1 MPVYEVDVPGKGT
14 FTVNSR
20 RPLSDEQAYAAVLEQ
35 LNAPPPAAP
44 AGPAPEAGLPAALKK
59 GFESYASSSQTGITA
74 PFGAEEA
81 AAAGLARQEALG
93 GKYAQQTGFDRVK
106 QAYQERGLFPAAGEV
121 AKQIPYYLAE
131 NLPVIGTSLAGA
143 RIGATAGAPLGP
155 VGAIVGGIGGAAL
168 ANLPLFAGSNVERQY
183 ETQKATGE
191 TPDISLARAYG
202 TAAAQSALE
211 AGGTAFALGKTVIGK
226 VLGTSVDDLVARGG
240 AESVRVAERGLLN
253 TVTRGAA
260 RGAAAEIPVEVS
272 QQILERAQAG
282 LPLLDEEAI
291 SEYGEAAYGATLL
304 GGSLGPA
311 GSLVSRSA
319 ARKKVAGEKA
329 EQARLQE
336 EINQA
341 ERKQVTEAEE
351 ARKQTPEYRQEL
363 NGKIIELQDELREV
377 EPVAKDK
384 TIDKDVR
391 TEAITR
397 AKEIKEQLKELQA
410 EMKASTK
417 QAGAAPTLAAELAKR
432 KEGPRETP
440 VVDEFGNIVKPKKA
454 AMTEEEY
461 AAGYDKEAA
470 RMQER
475 NELLRK
481 LREKEEAE
489 AETKRQKTYEETQQG
504 VQNYLA
510 GLEQVEET
518 NTQVLK
524 ERLAAQQQRKEEDV
538 AQEITLDRMNLVLE
552 NFGLRAAGVSPEV
565 RKLVESKIDEGVVD
579 RTVTR
584 ELGIQGLEG
593 RTYRGEQATE
603 VLPNIAAAIDKL
615 ETQRQKALVSKQ
627 ELMDNKGQL
636 TPAGYK
642 LVGNEAKLRELKR
655 LQAVIEGRVAP
666 ETAGEAAVAGRL
678 EAESRE
684 AAAPLAVD
692 IEPGKPSGV
701 YKKQAEDARKT
712 ADGSFKDIVALMD
725 DYRVGRFFGEEAS
738 PAQRALASSKR
749 EDLISQSDT
758 LRKDV
763 VDGLI
768 KEIAYERQLRG
779 LRSFT
784 RDEAI
789 GAGIRIDEAL
799 QELITRSTAL
809 PRGAAVKDVV
819 IEPAQMRGTEIVKAA
834 RTARIDPRPL
844 SERQFGNPRRAVEVL
859 SEYIKQ
865 VKDEAVDAGKRPVR
879 AGEKPLLKKQYAAA
893 PTDLIKD
900 LDRVLR
906 MENLQPD
913 VANTLEQARRRLE
926 EGGASVGLE
935 ELVEEQVGRILRGT
949 DRPFTLER
957 DVTQPGGR
965 RAMAAAGTAELVD
978 EINTQLRFDAE
989 QAQFTGEQMTTVPK
1003 GREFREERVQPD
1015 LFSETIATE
1024 RATPGMFQ
1032 RLQKSGAVRKEKAR
1046 IEASKQAARE
1056 VKAELRGIAQEYNPE
1071 NISRKERDL
1080 MGRIE
1085 TLAEQIKQ
1093 QEGYDEVV
1101 VKGFKYKWVNSK
1113 DPKDVEAYKKE
1124 KAAWDKATAE
1134 QRKKMQVPVHKGSW
1148 EVAGKTTSK
1157 VRNATMSDRV
1167 ATQWATLDADIKKEV
1182 AALRELEKEASRF
1195 AKTKEKSAAQQR
1207 AVKVAAQQKT
1217 LIGKLEAARKKLTQ
1231 EEQKAQAQIQQT
1243 LLRAQ
1248 SGLGLPG
1255 TRAESIVETTTRK
1268 KTKEE
1273 YEAEMRKYKML
1284 PAKKQAVTSK
1294 PTKYEIGTAR
1304 RVKIVP
1310 IKSKEEIDAEVA
1322 ERQRNAV
1329 SDLRRKAKVSSPEA
1343 MFNKLKEEEKAAVEL
1358 AKIKTFQLNEYVKEV
1373 NAGKAAKNFPKFKKM
1388 SAEVDMAK
1396 ANVQSIRENLR
1407 LLKETQYE
1415 PEKVKRQAAR
1425 GPVGGEV
1432 PFYDKKFTPDQ
1443 LRKMSGM
1450 GLNAFEGGKSYSVD
1464 DVVDFRIG
1472 DTAGGGID
1480 LEEANKRMD
1489 AVEKKLPK
1497 DIKFKYF
1504 PTMKNVTVDILK
1516 SMERQGVDIYET
1528 RIRGGVKPDGT
1539 VFIIGEN
1546 HSDMADLEKTIA
1558 HEFVGHYTF
1567 EGMLGEDGMLKF
1579 MLKIDKDFATK
1590 DNESG
1595 LEVLAKQLG
1604 VLDDYAEAVASANKF
1619 YSSALIDGKISEKE
1633 VRRAAKTK
1641 GLREIIAYTMEKRVD
1656 QDFLAKAKRWIQ
1668 ELVGAMRK
1676 FFKDIGLETL
1686 ANPVLR
1692 KVGLKDLSGISTSDL
1707 FYMMKQANKSFEEGK
1722 PIAYKKANGDIDFAL
1737 SKSKYNAGLEDLGQ
1751 IASKVVG
1758 GQKGT
1763 LDKIKSNLSGLNRRV
1778 QFVDRFAALEEV
1790 MKRGLSSGIIDSLK
1804 AADVMYFSRMADQR
1818 HSFTAEIANNGTLK
1832 IKEVKRP
1839 DGKVE
1844 QVIESERGANL
1855 KDISQALMGANV
1867 GNAKAT
1873 GDLFTLYLAAE
1884 RAERVGLKKLNF
1896 EGTISEAD
1904 LKKTLEF
1911 GRNNAAFQK
1920 ARDLYNEYNRGLI
1933 DFAVQTGA
1941 ISKTEGARLSKTN
1954 DYIPFYRVKNGVAE
1968 LIIGS
1973 ENPIRIGDLKN
1984 QPYLQELIGGKEAIM
1999 DFFTS
2004 SLQNTTL
2011 LTDMALRNMAT
2022 YKTANALQDLGILK
2036 ANKEK
2041 KGIRKGTGPASVDT
2055 IRFKYNGEDY
2065 HAVVDTE
2072 AKKDMFGDIP
2082 SELIVTGMEGI
2093 KVLVPGVV
2101 RGLSLPANILRKFI
2115 TRDPRYALR
2124 QIFRDSL
2131 AAALTT
2137 GANIKPVVDTM
2148 GEIKNMFSGESEA
2161 FRKLQA
2167 RGVLG
2172 GQVITGAPE
2181 DMQKI
2186 MLQLASGKTG
2196 WELAMAKLDEL
2207 AMLGDAGTRMA
2218 MYNSFLKQGLSEREA
2233 TLAALESMNFGRR
2246 GVSPSMYYLNAM
2258 VPFFN
2263 AGVQGIDVLQRA
2275 IRGKMPY
2282 EEQLRVKQKLF
2293 VRGALM
2299 AVFTM
2304 AYAAFMQDDEA
2315 YKNATPEQR
2324 YSNWFVRIPGIAE
2337 PFKIPIPFE
2346 AGLILKSLPEGI
2358 YNAAFTD
2365 EKGSKIAKD
2374 LVKQLIRSLPGNPAE
2389 AGLPVP
2395 SGLKPFIETAL
2406 NTSFFTG
2413 RDIVDARLEGVE
2425 KKFQYT
2431 DRTPE
2436 ILKIIA
2442 PVTSLV
2448 GLSPVQ
2454 MENLIRGFTGSM
2466 GMGILSTADFALKPV
2481 GEAGPVT
2488 GRVSQLPLVGG
2499 LFQPNDAGRIITEA
2513 YDAMGEVQKRHGSYK
2528 KLIEEGRREEAAD
2541 YLKENMAEIGLSSAA
2556 GQFRQRMGEMTKY
2569 ERYIKGVPEKQM
2581 SPDKKREELDK
2592 IRKMKIDYAAQFK
2605 KIREQTERRTSP

>member
-44 AGPAPEAGLPAALKK
+44 AGPEPEAGLPAALKK
-59 GFESYASSSQTGITA
+59 GLEGFASSYQTGLTA

-121 AKQIPYYLAE
+121 ARQVPYYLAE

-240 AESVRVAERGLLN
+240 AESVRAAERGLLN
-253 TVTRGAA
+253 TVTRGAV

-341 ERKQVTEAEE
+341 ERKQVTEAEA

-384 TIDKDVR
+384 TIDEDVR

-461 AAGYDKEAA
+461 AEGYDREAA

-489 AETKRQKTYEETQQG
+489 ATAKREKTYEETQRG

-510 GLEQVEET
+510 GLEEVEET

-524 ERLAAQQQRKEEDV
+524 TRLAEQQQRREEDV
-538 AQEITLDRMNLVLE
+538 AQDITFDRINLVLD
-552 NFGLRAAGVSPEV
+552 NFGLRAAGVEPEV

-579 RTVTR
+579 RTVTK

-593 RTYRGEQATE
+593 RTYRGEQAVE
-603 VLPNIAAAIDKL
+603 VLPNIKAAIDTL
-615 ETQRQKALVSKQ
+615 EDQRQKALVGKK
-627 ELMDNKGQL
+627 ELMDDKGQL

-642 LVGNEAKLRELKR
+642 LVGSEAKLRELKR
-655 LQAVIEGRVAP
+655 LQGVIEGRGTP
-666 ETAGEAAVAGRL
+666 ETGAEAAVAGRL

-701 YKKQAEDARKT
+701 YKKQAEEANKEAGGRFTDLT
-712 ADGSFKDIVALMD
+712 ALMD
-725 DYRVGRFFGEEAS
+725 DYRKGRFFGEKGAKRDVE
-738 PAQRALASSKR
+738 LASSMR
-749 EDLISQSDT
+749 AGLLRDT
-758 LRKDV
+758 EKARSEITDS
-763 VDGLI
+763 LI
-768 KEIAYERQLRG
+768 KEIAYRRVEQGMRPFTKQEAQEFG
-779 LRSFT
+779 LNVDNILS
-784 RDEAI
+784 EI
-789 GAGIRIDEAL
+789 IR
-799 QELITRSTAL
+799 RSTAL
-809 PRGAAVKDVV
+809 PSGYSTKTEI
-819 IEPAQMRGTEIVKAA
+819 IEPAQMRGSEIVKSALTVT
-834 RTARIDPRPL
+834 RDTRDL
-844 SERQFGNPRRAVEVL
+844 SNRQFGAPQRAIEVL
-859 SEYIKQ
+859 A
-865 VKDEAVDAGKRPVR
+865 EAIRQAKETAIAEGKRAVR

-913 VANTLEQARRRLE
+913 VANTLEQARSRLE

-965 RAMAAAGTAELVD
+965 RAMAAAGTAELID
-978 EINTQLRFDAE
+978 EIKTQMRFDAE
-989 QAQFTGEQMTTVPK
+989 TAQFAGEQMTTVPK

-1015 LFSETIATE
+1015 LFPETVATE
-1024 RATPGMFQ
+1024 RATPSQFQ

-1046 IEASKQAARE
+1046 IAAKEERLGTIKQAAKKVERE
-1056 VKAELRGIAQEYNPE
+1056 RMLTPEKVALKEKQILDEITKIA
-1071 NISRKERDL
+1071 
-1080 MGRIE
+1080 
-1085 TLAEQIKQ
+1085 
-1093 QEGYDEVV
+1093 
-1101 VKGFKYKWVNSK
+1101 KGFRK
-1113 DPKDVEAYKKE
+1113 DPEDMVS
-1124 KAAWDKATAE
+1124 T
-1134 QRKKMQVPVHKGSW
+1134 
-1148 EVAGKTTSK
+1148 K
-1157 VRNATMSDRV
+1157 VSA
-1167 ATQWATLDADIKKEV
+1167 QWAALDEDIKKQV
-1182 AALRELEKEASRF
+1182 AELKDMK
-1195 AKTKEKSAAQQR
+1195 AKLAKMSEGT
-1207 AVKVAAQQKT
+1207 T
-1217 LIGKLEAARKKLTQ
+1217 
-1231 EEQKAQAQIQQT
+1231 EQKAARQVVARQQK
-1243 LLRAQ
+1243 LIAKVQERYSREDAVRKEMIARAG

-1373 NAGKAAKNFPKFKKM
+1373 NAGKAAKDFSKFKKM

-1415 PEKVKRQAAR
+1415 PEKVKRKPAR
-1425 GPVGGEV
+1425 GVVGGAV

-1472 DTAGGGID
+1472 DTEGGGID
-1480 LEEANKRMD
+1480 LEQANKRMD

-1504 PTMKNVTVDILK
+1504 PTMKSVTLDILN
-1516 SMERQGVDIYET
+1516 SMERQGVDVYET

-1567 EGMLGEDGMLKF
+1567 EGMLGEGGMLKF

-1656 QDFLAKAKRWIQ
+1656 QDFLTKAKRWIQ

-1763 LDKIKSNLSGLNRRV
+1763 LDKIKANLSGLNRRV

-1855 KDISQALMGANV
+1855 KDISQALIGANV

-1954 DYIPFYRVKNGVAE
+1954 DYIPFYRVNNGVAE
-1968 LIIGS
+1968 LMIGS
-1973 ENPIRIGDLKN
+1973 EKPIRIGDLKN

-2041 KGIRKGTGPASVDT
+2041 KGIRKGTGPASADT

-2065 HAVVDTE
+2065 HAVVDTD

-2161 FRKLQA
+2161 FRKLRA

-2293 VRGALM
+2293 ARGALM
-2299 AVFTM
+2299 AAFTM

-2324 YSNWFVRIPGIAE
+2324 YSNWFIRIPGIAE

-2346 AGLILKSLPEGI
+2346 AGLIFKSLPEGI
-2358 YNAAFTD
+2358 YNAAFSD

-2374 LVKQLIRSLPGNPAE
+2374 LAKQLIRSLPGNPAE

-2395 SGLKPFIETAL
+2395 TGLKPFIETAL

-2413 RDIVDARLEGVE
+2413 RDIVDARFERVE

-2431 DRTPE
+2431 DKTPE
-2436 ILKIIA
+2436 ILKILA

-2488 GRVSQLPLVGG
+2488 GRVSQLPIVGG

-2513 YDAMGEVQKRHGSYK
+2513 YDAMSEVQKRHGSYK
-2528 KLIEEGRREEAAD
+2528 KLIEDGRREEAAD
-2541 YLKENMAEIGLSSAA
+2541 YLKENMAEISLSSAA

-2605 KIREQTERRTSP
+2605 KVREQTERRTSP

>member
-44 AGPAPEAGLPAALKK
+44 AGPEPEAGLPAALKK
-59 GFESYASSSQTGITA
+59 GLEGFASSYQTGVTA

-121 AKQIPYYLAE
+121 ARQVPYYLAE

-240 AESVRVAERGLLN
+240 AESVRAAERGLLN
-253 TVTRGAA
+253 TVTRGAV
-260 RGAAAEIPVEVS
+260 RGAAAEMPVEVS

-291 SEYGEAAYGATLL
+291 SEYGEAAYGAILL

-336 EINQA
+336 KINQA
-341 ERKQVTEAEE
+341 EQKQATEAEA

-384 TIDKDVR
+384 TIDEDVR

-397 AKEIKEQLKELQA
+397 AKEIKEQLKELKA

-461 AAGYDKEAA
+461 AEGYDREAA

-489 AETKRQKTYEETQQG
+489 ATAKREKTYEETQRG

-510 GLEQVEET
+510 GLEEVEET

-524 ERLAAQQQRKEEDV
+524 TRLAEQQQRREEDV
-538 AQEITLDRMNLVLE
+538 AQDITLDRINLVLD
-552 NFGLRAAGVSPEV
+552 NFGLRAAGVEPEV

-593 RTYRGEQATE
+593 RTYRGEQAVE
-603 VLPNIAAAIDKL
+603 VLPNIKAAIDTL
-615 ETQRQKALVSKQ
+615 EDQRQKALVGKK
-627 ELMDNKGQL
+627 ELMDDKGQL

-642 LVGNEAKLRELKR
+642 LVGSEAKLRELKR
-655 LQAVIEGRVAP
+655 LQGVIEGRGTP
-666 ETAGEAAVAGRL
+666 ETGAEAAVAGRL

-701 YKKQAEDARKT
+701 YKKQAEEANKEAGGRFTDLT
-712 ADGSFKDIVALMD
+712 ALMD
-725 DYRVGRFFGEEAS
+725 DYRKGRFFGEKGAKRDVE
-738 PAQRALASSKR
+738 LASSMR
-749 EDLISQSDT
+749 AGLLRDT
-758 LRKDV
+758 EEARSEITDS
-763 VDGLI
+763 LI
-768 KEIAYERQLRG
+768 KEIAYRRVEQGMRPFTKQEAQEFG
-779 LRSFT
+779 LNVDNILS
-784 RDEAI
+784 EI
-789 GAGIRIDEAL
+789 IR
-799 QELITRSTAL
+799 RSTAL
-809 PRGAAVKDVV
+809 PSGYSTKTEI
-819 IEPAQMRGTEIVKAA
+819 IEPAQMRGSEIVKSALTVT
-834 RTARIDPRPL
+834 RDTRDL
-844 SERQFGNPRRAVEVL
+844 SNRQFGAPQRAIEVL
-859 SEYIKQ
+859 A
-865 VKDEAVDAGKRPVR
+865 EAIRQAKETAIAEGKRAVR

-913 VANTLEQARRRLE
+913 VANTLEQARSRLE

-935 ELVEEQVGRILRGT
+935 DLVEEQVGRILRGT

-965 RAMAAAGTAELVD
+965 RAMAAAGKAELID
-978 EINTQLRFDAE
+978 EIKTQMRFDAE
-989 QAQFTGEQMTTVPK
+989 TEQFTGEQMTTVPK

-1015 LFSETIATE
+1015 LFPETVATE
-1024 RATPGMFQ
+1024 RATPAQFQ

-1046 IEASKQAARE
+1046 IEAGKQAARE

-1207 AVKVAAQQKT
+1207 AAKAAAQQKT
-1217 LIGKLEAARKKLTQ
+1217 LIGKLEAARKKLNQ

-1255 TRAESIVETTTRK
+1255 TRAKSIVETTTRK

-1284 PAKKQAVTSK
+1284 PAKKQAVTPK

-1396 ANVQSIRENLR
+1396 ANVRSIRENLR

-1415 PEKVKRQAAR
+1415 PEKVKRRAAR
-1425 GPVGGEV
+1425 GVVGGEV

-1480 LEEANKRMD
+1480 LEQANKRMD

-1504 PTMKNVTVDILK
+1504 PTMKSVTLDILN
-1516 SMERQGVDIYET
+1516 SMERQGVDVYET

-1567 EGMLGEDGMLKF
+1567 EGMLGEGGMLKF

-1656 QDFLAKAKRWIQ
+1656 QDFLAKSKRWVQ

-1676 FFKDIGLETL
+1676 FFKDMGM
-1686 ANPVLR
+1686 
-1692 KVGLKDLSGISTSDL
+1692 DMDFSTSDL

-1763 LDKIKSNLSGLNRRV
+1763 LDKIKANLSGLNRRV

-1855 KDISQALMGANV
+1855 KDISQALIGANV

-1954 DYIPFYRVKNGVAE
+1954 DYIPFYRVRNGVAE

-2293 VRGALM
+2293 ARGALM
-2299 AVFTM
+2299 AAFTM

-2324 YSNWFVRIPGIAE
+2324 YSNWFIRIPGIAE

-2346 AGLILKSLPEGI
+2346 AGLIFKSLPEGI
-2358 YNAAFTD
+2358 YNAAFSD

-2374 LVKQLIRSLPGNPAE
+2374 LAKQLIRSLPGNPAE

-2395 SGLKPFIETAL
+2395 TGLKPFIETAL

-2413 RDIVDARLEGVE
+2413 RDIVDARFERVE

-2431 DRTPE
+2431 DKTPE
-2436 ILKIIA
+2436 ILKILA
-2442 PVTSLV
+2442 PATSLV

-2466 GMGILSTADFALKPV
+2466 GMGILSSADFALKPV
-2481 GEAGPVT
+2481 GEAGPVA
-2488 GRVSQLPLVGG
+2488 GRVSQLPIVGG

-2513 YDAMGEVQKRHGSYK
+2513 YDAMSEVQKRHGSYK
-2528 KLIEEGRREEAAD
+2528 KLIEDGRREEAAD
-2541 YLKENMAEIGLSSAA
+2541 YLKENMAEISLSSAA

-2605 KIREQTERRTSP
+2605 KVREQTERRTSP

>member
-1 MPVYEVDVPGKGT
+1 
-14 FTVNSR
+14 
-20 RPLSDEQAYAAVLEQ
+20 
-35 LNAPPPAAP
+35 
-44 AGPAPEAGLPAALKK
+44 
-59 GFESYASSSQTGITA
+59 
-74 PFGAEEA
+74 
-81 AAAGLARQEALG
+81 
-93 GKYAQQTGFDRVK
+93 
-106 QAYQERGLFPAAGEV
+106 
-121 AKQIPYYLAE
+121 
-131 NLPVIGTSLAGA
+131 
-143 RIGATAGAPLGP
+143 
-155 VGAIVGGIGGAAL
+155 
-168 ANLPLFAGSNVERQY
+168 
-183 ETQKATGE
+183 
-191 TPDISLARAYG
+191 
-202 TAAAQSALE
+202 
-211 AGGTAFALGKTVIGK
+211 
-226 VLGTSVDDLVARGG
+226 
-240 AESVRVAERGLLN
+240 
-253 TVTRGAA
+253 
-260 RGAAAEIPVEVS
+260 
-272 QQILERAQAG
+272 
-282 LPLLDEEAI
+282 
-291 SEYGEAAYGATLL
+291 
-304 GGSLGPA
+304 
-311 GSLVSRSA
+311 
-319 ARKKVAGEKA
+319 
-329 EQARLQE
+329 
-336 EINQA
+336 
-341 ERKQVTEAEE
+341 
-351 ARKQTPEYRQEL
+351 
-363 NGKIIELQDELREV
+363 
-377 EPVAKDK
+377 
-384 TIDKDVR
+384 
-391 TEAITR
+391 
-397 AKEIKEQLKELQA
+397 
-410 EMKASTK
+410 
-417 QAGAAPTLAAELAKR
+417 
-432 KEGPRETP
+432 
-440 VVDEFGNIVKPKKA
+440 
-454 AMTEEEY
+454 
-461 AAGYDKEAA
+461 
-470 RMQER
+470 MQER

-489 AETKRQKTYEETQQG
+489 AEAKRQKTYEETQQG
-504 VQNYLA
+504 VQNYLKQ
-510 GLEQVEET
+510 LEEIEQADVDVRTERELAKRQKGEQEE
-518 NTQVLK
+518 
-524 ERLAAQQQRKEEDV
+524 AQNRAV
-538 AQEITLDRMNLVLE
+538 DRIQKVVD
-552 NFGLRAAGVSPEV
+552 NFGLNLLGVKSDENVRALRQQYEEKARPEAIAAAADREAYLQELEALNQQARDAAQNAGTDTSESLRNFIDSGKVNRFVTGLLEIKGLGGKTVSAA
-565 RKLVESKIDEGVVD
+565 
-579 RTVTR
+579 
-584 ELGIQGLEG
+584 
-593 RTYRGEQATE
+593 QA
-603 VLPNIAAAIDKL
+603 LPNIEARIAEL
-615 ETQRQKALVSKQ
+615 EEKRKAVTASKKQLMEDDGTLTQAGMRLVQ
-627 ELMDNKGQL
+627 
-636 TPAGYK
+636 
-642 LVGNEAKLRELKR
+642 NEVRLNELKR
-655 LQAVIEGRVAP
+655 LRTVAQETP

-701 YKKQAEDARKT
+701 YKKQAEEGRKT

-749 EDLISQSDT
+749 EDLIQESEA

-935 ELVEEQVGRILRGT
+935 DLVEEQVGRILRGT

-1015 LFSETIATE
+1015 LFPETVATE
-1024 RATPGMFQ
+1024 RATPSQFQ

-1101 VKGFKYKWVNSK
+1101 VKGFRYKWVNSK

-1207 AVKVAAQQKT
+1207 AAKAAAQQKT

-1248 SGLGLPG
+1248 FGLGLPG
-1255 TRAESIVETTTRK
+1255 TRAKSIVETTTRK

-1396 ANVQSIRENLR
+1396 ANVRSIRENLR

-1480 LEEANKRMD
+1480 LEQANKRMD

-1504 PTMKNVTVDILK
+1504 PTMKSVTLDILN
-1516 SMERQGVDIYET
+1516 SMERQGVDVYET

-1676 FFKDIGLETL
+1676 FFKDMGM
-1686 ANPVLR
+1686 
-1692 KVGLKDLSGISTSDL
+1692 DMDFSTSDL

-2161 FRKLQA
+2161 FRKLRA

-2299 AVFTM
+2299 AAFTM

-2346 AGLILKSLPEGI
+2346 AGLIFKSLPEGI

-2374 LVKQLIRSLPGNPAE
+2374 LAKQLIRSLPGNPAE

-2513 YDAMGEVQKRHGSYK
+2513 YDAMSEVQKRHGSYK

-2605 KIREQTERRTSP
+2605 RVREQTERRTSP

>member
-44 AGPAPEAGLPAALKK
+44 AGPEPEAGLPAALKK
-59 GFESYASSSQTGITA
+59 GLEGFASSYQTGVTA

-121 AKQIPYYLAE
+121 ARQVPYYLAE

-240 AESVRVAERGLLN
+240 AESVRAAERGLLN
-253 TVTRGAA
+253 TVTRGAV
-260 RGAAAEIPVEVS
+260 RGAAAEMPVEVS

-291 SEYGEAAYGATLL
+291 SEYGEAAYGAILL

-341 ERKQVTEAEE
+341 EQKQATEAEA

-384 TIDKDVR
+384 TIDEDVR

-461 AAGYDKEAA
+461 AEGYDREAA

-481 LREKEEAE
+481 LREKEEAQ
-489 AETKRQKTYEETQQG
+489 AAAKREKTYEETQRG

-510 GLEQVEET
+510 GLEEVEET

-524 ERLAAQQQRKEEDV
+524 TRLAEQQQRREEDV
-538 AQEITLDRMNLVLE
+538 AQDITLDRINLVLD
-552 NFGLRAAGVSPEV
+552 NFGLRAAGVEPEV

-579 RTVTR
+579 RTVTK

-593 RTYRGEQATE
+593 RTYRGEQAVE
-603 VLPNIAAAIDKL
+603 VLPNIKAAIDKL
-615 ETQRQKALVSKQ
+615 EDQRQKALVSKK
-627 ELMDNKGQL
+627 ELMDDKGQL

-642 LVGNEAKLRELKR
+642 LVGSEAKLRELKR
-655 LQAVIEGRVAP
+655 LQGVIEGRGTP
-666 ETAGEAAVAGRL
+666 ETGVEAALAGRL

-701 YKKQAEDARKT
+701 YKKQAEEANKEAGGRFTDLT
-712 ADGSFKDIVALMD
+712 ALMD
-725 DYRVGRFFGEEAS
+725 DYRKGRFFGEKGAKRDVE
-738 PAQRALASSKR
+738 LASSMR
-749 EDLISQSDT
+749 AGLLRDT
-758 LRKDV
+758 EEARSEITDS
-763 VDGLI
+763 LI
-768 KEIAYERQLRG
+768 KEIAYRRVEQGMRPFTKQEAQEFG
-779 LRSFT
+779 LNV
-784 RDEAI
+784 DNILAEI
-789 GAGIRIDEAL
+789 IR
-799 QELITRSTAL
+799 RSTAL
-809 PRGAAVKDVV
+809 PSGYSTKTEI
-819 IEPAQMRGTEIVKAA
+819 IEPAQMRGLEIVKSALTVT
-834 RTARIDPRPL
+834 RDTRDL
-844 SERQFGNPRRAVEVL
+844 SNRQFGAPQRAIEVL
-859 SEYIKQ
+859 A
-865 VKDEAVDAGKRPVR
+865 EAIRQAKETAIAEGKRQVR

-906 MENLQPD
+906 IENLQPD
-913 VANTLEQARRRLE
+913 VANTLEQARRQLE
-926 EGGASVGLE
+926 EGGASEGLK

-965 RAMAAAGTAELVD
+965 RAMAAAGNAELID
-978 EINTQLRFDAE
+978 EIKTQMRFDAE
-989 QAQFTGEQMTTVPK
+989 TAQFTGEQMTTVPK

-1015 LFSETIATE
+1015 LFPETVATE
-1024 RATPGMFQ
+1024 RATPSQFQ

-1046 IEASKQAARE
+1046 IEAGKQAARE

-1207 AVKVAAQQKT
+1207 AAKAAAQQKT

-1248 SGLGLPG
+1248 PDLGLGLPG
-1255 TRAESIVETTTRK
+1255 FKAVA

-1273 YEAEMRKYKML
+1273 FISDLLKARKEAKAKFKKDKAEYAKL
-1284 PAKKQAVTSK
+1284 PLQERKKQEEPVKKIKLPSK
-1294 PTKYEIGTAR
+1294 FN
-1304 RVKIVP
+1304 IVP

-1396 ANVQSIRENLR
+1396 ANVRSIRENLR

-1432 PFYDKKFTPDQ
+1432 SFYDKKFTPDQ

-1480 LEEANKRMD
+1480 LEQANKRMD

-1504 PTMKNVTVDILK
+1504 PTMKSVTLDILN
-1516 SMERQGVDIYET
+1516 SMERQGVDVYET

-1676 FFKDIGLETL
+1676 FFKDMGM
-1686 ANPVLR
+1686 
-1692 KVGLKDLSGISTSDL
+1692 DMDFSTSDL

-1737 SKSKYNAGLEDLGQ
+1737 SKSKYNAGLEDLGH

-1763 LDKIKSNLSGLNRRV
+1763 LDKIKANLSGLNRRV

-1855 KDISQALMGANV
+1855 KDISQALIGANV

-1920 ARDLYNEYNRGLI
+1920 ARELYNDYNRGLI

-2041 KGIRKGTGPASVDT
+2041 KGIRKGTGPASADT

-2148 GEIKNMFSGESEA
+2148 GEIKNMFSGDSEA

-2282 EEQLRVKQKLF
+2282 EEQLKVKQKLF
-2293 VRGALM
+2293 ARGALM
-2299 AVFTM
+2299 AAFTM

-2324 YSNWFVRIPGIAE
+2324 YSNWFIRIPGIAE

-2346 AGLILKSLPEGI
+2346 AGLIFKSLPEGI
-2358 YNAAFTD
+2358 YNAAFSD

-2374 LVKQLIRSLPGNPAE
+2374 LAKQLIRSLPGNPAE

-2395 SGLKPFIETAL
+2395 TGLKPFIETAL

-2513 YDAMGEVQKRHGSYK
+2513 YDAMSEVQKRHGSYK

-2541 YLKENMAEIGLSSAA
+2541 YLKENMAEISLSSAA

-2605 KIREQTERRTSP
+2605 RVREQTERRTSP

>member
-1 MPVYEVDVPGKGT
+1 M
-14 FTVNSR
+14 
-20 RPLSDEQAYAAVLEQ
+20 
-35 LNAPPPAAP
+35 
-44 AGPAPEAGLPAALKK
+44 
-59 GFESYASSSQTGITA
+59 
-74 PFGAEEA
+74 
-81 AAAGLARQEALG
+81 
-93 GKYAQQTGFDRVK
+93 
-106 QAYQERGLFPAAGEV
+106 
-121 AKQIPYYLAE
+121 
-131 NLPVIGTSLAGA
+131 
-143 RIGATAGAPLGP
+143 
-155 VGAIVGGIGGAAL
+155 
-168 ANLPLFAGSNVERQY
+168 
-183 ETQKATGE
+183 
-191 TPDISLARAYG
+191 
-202 TAAAQSALE
+202 
-211 AGGTAFALGKTVIGK
+211 
-226 VLGTSVDDLVARGG
+226 
-240 AESVRVAERGLLN
+240 
-253 TVTRGAA
+253 
-260 RGAAAEIPVEVS
+260 
-272 QQILERAQAG
+272 
-282 LPLLDEEAI
+282 
-291 SEYGEAAYGATLL
+291 
-304 GGSLGPA
+304 
-311 GSLVSRSA
+311 
-319 ARKKVAGEKA
+319 
-329 EQARLQE
+329 
-336 EINQA
+336 
-341 ERKQVTEAEE
+341 
-351 ARKQTPEYRQEL
+351 
-363 NGKIIELQDELREV
+363 
-377 EPVAKDK
+377 
-384 TIDKDVR
+384 
-391 TEAITR
+391 
-397 AKEIKEQLKELQA
+397 
-410 EMKASTK
+410 
-417 QAGAAPTLAAELAKR
+417 
-432 KEGPRETP
+432 
-440 VVDEFGNIVKPKKA
+440 
-454 AMTEEEY
+454 
-461 AAGYDKEAA
+461 
-470 RMQER
+470 
-475 NELLRK
+475 
-481 LREKEEAE
+481 
-489 AETKRQKTYEETQQG
+489 
-504 VQNYLA
+504 
-510 GLEQVEET
+510 
-518 NTQVLK
+518 
-524 ERLAAQQQRKEEDV
+524 
-538 AQEITLDRMNLVLE
+538 
-552 NFGLRAAGVSPEV
+552 
-565 RKLVESKIDEGVVD
+565 
-579 RTVTR
+579 
-584 ELGIQGLEG
+584 
-593 RTYRGEQATE
+593 
-603 VLPNIAAAIDKL
+603 
-615 ETQRQKALVSKQ
+615 
-627 ELMDNKGQL
+627 
-636 TPAGYK
+636 
-642 LVGNEAKLRELKR
+642 
-655 LQAVIEGRVAP
+655 
-666 ETAGEAAVAGRL
+666 
-678 EAESRE
+678 
-684 AAAPLAVD
+684 
-692 IEPGKPSGV
+692 
-701 YKKQAEDARKT
+701 
-712 ADGSFKDIVALMD
+712 
-725 DYRVGRFFGEEAS
+725 
-738 PAQRALASSKR
+738 
-749 EDLISQSDT
+749 
-758 LRKDV
+758 
-763 VDGLI
+763 
-768 KEIAYERQLRG
+768 
-779 LRSFT
+779 
-784 RDEAI
+784 
-789 GAGIRIDEAL
+789 
-799 QELITRSTAL
+799 
-809 PRGAAVKDVV
+809 
-819 IEPAQMRGTEIVKAA
+819 
-834 RTARIDPRPL
+834 
-844 SERQFGNPRRAVEVL
+844 
-859 SEYIKQ
+859 
-865 VKDEAVDAGKRPVR
+865 
-879 AGEKPLLKKQYAAA
+879 
-893 PTDLIKD
+893 
-900 LDRVLR
+900 
-906 MENLQPD
+906 
-913 VANTLEQARRRLE
+913 
-926 EGGASVGLE
+926 
-935 ELVEEQVGRILRGT
+935 
-949 DRPFTLER
+949 
-957 DVTQPGGR
+957 
-965 RAMAAAGTAELVD
+965 
-978 EINTQLRFDAE
+978 
-989 QAQFTGEQMTTVPK
+989 
-1003 GREFREERVQPD
+1003 
-1015 LFSETIATE
+1015 
-1024 RATPGMFQ
+1024 
-1032 RLQKSGAVRKEKAR
+1032 
-1046 IEASKQAARE
+1046 
-1056 VKAELRGIAQEYNPE
+1056 
-1071 NISRKERDL
+1071 
-1080 MGRIE
+1080 
-1085 TLAEQIKQ
+1085 
-1093 QEGYDEVV
+1093 
-1101 VKGFKYKWVNSK
+1101 
-1113 DPKDVEAYKKE
+1113 
-1124 KAAWDKATAE
+1124 
-1134 QRKKMQVPVHKGSW
+1134 
-1148 EVAGKTTSK
+1148 
-1157 VRNATMSDRV
+1157 
-1167 ATQWATLDADIKKEV
+1167 
-1182 AALRELEKEASRF
+1182 
-1195 AKTKEKSAAQQR
+1195 
-1207 AVKVAAQQKT
+1207 
-1217 LIGKLEAARKKLTQ
+1217 
-1231 EEQKAQAQIQQT
+1231 
-1243 LLRAQ
+1243 
-1248 SGLGLPG
+1248 SGL
-1255 TRAESIVETTTRK
+1255 
-1268 KTKEE
+1268 
-1273 YEAEMRKYKML
+1273 
-1284 PAKKQAVTSK
+1284 
-1294 PTKYEIGTAR
+1294 
-1304 RVKIVP
+1304 
-1310 IKSKEEIDAEVA
+1310 
-1322 ERQRNAV
+1322 
-1329 SDLRRKAKVSSPEA
+1329 
-1343 MFNKLKEEEKAAVEL
+1343 
-1358 AKIKTFQLNEYVKEV
+1358 
-1373 NAGKAAKNFPKFKKM
+1373 
-1388 SAEVDMAK
+1388 
-1396 ANVQSIRENLR
+1396 
-1407 LLKETQYE
+1407 
-1415 PEKVKRQAAR
+1415 
-1425 GPVGGEV
+1425 
-1432 PFYDKKFTPDQ
+1432 
-1443 LRKMSGM
+1443 

-1472 DTAGGGID
+1472 NTAGGGID
-1480 LEEANKRMD
+1480 LEQANKRMD

-1504 PTMKNVTVDILK
+1504 PTMKSVTLDILN
-1516 SMERQGVDIYET
+1516 SMERQGIDVYET

-1676 FFKDIGLETL
+1676 FFKDMGM
-1686 ANPVLR
+1686 
-1692 KVGLKDLSGISTSDL
+1692 DMDFSTSDL

-1722 PIAYKKANGDIDFAL
+1722 PIAYKKTNGDIDFAL

-1855 KDISQALMGANV
+1855 KDISQALIGANV

-2346 AGLILKSLPEGI
+2346 AGLIFKSLPEGI

-2374 LVKQLIRSLPGNPAE
+2374 LTKQLIRSLPGNPAE

-2395 SGLKPFIETAL
+2395 TGLKPFIETAL

-2605 KIREQTERRTSP
+2605 RVREQTERRTSP

>member
-59 GFESYASSSQTGITA
+59 GFESFASSYQTGVTA

-341 ERKQVTEAEE
+341 EREQKSSS
-351 ARKQTPEYRQEL
+351 PEYRQEL
-363 NGKIIELQDELREV
+363 NNQIYTLKDELAQI
-377 EPVAKDK
+377 EPIAKDK
-384 TIDKDVR
+384 TQDKDVR
-391 TEAITR
+391 DEAIAR
-397 AKEIKEQLKELQA
+397 AKEIKDELKDLQNKFK
-410 EMKASTK
+410 ESMKES
-417 QAGAAPTLAAELAKR
+417 GLAPTLAQAKAAGFR
-432 KEGPRETP
+432 NMP
-440 VVDEFGNIVKPKKA
+440 VVDEFGNVVKPKTKPL
-454 AMTEEEY
+454 TEEEY
-461 AAGYDKEAA
+461 GQKLEGAAKQWDETREKIFA
-470 RMQER
+470 
-475 NELLRK
+475 LT
-481 LREKEEAE
+481 EKEEREDTAKQIVEQELAQNQPFIKSMTPDGRAVPFISYSFDLDKATKPKNISADVWNASTLEQKTDMLKKERVRQYASLLEDPQAFKDIQDAQME
-489 AETKRQKTYEETQQG
+489 AERQKLNLFLEDEASKDQTAAEIAKRKSRDEA
-504 VQNYLA
+504 VQDIAEFQVAKAREQL
-510 GLEQVEET
+510 GLGA
-518 NTQVLK
+518 LFLGPI
-524 ERLAAQQQRKEEDV
+524 RQR
-538 AQEITLDRMNLVLE
+538 RLE
-552 NFGLRAAGVSPEV
+552 NAVNQ
-565 RKLVESKIDEGVVD
+565 GVVD
-579 RTVTR
+579 R
-584 ELGIQGLEG
+584 
-593 RTYRGEQATE
+593 Y
-603 VLPNIAAAIDKL
+603 
-615 ETQRQKALVSKQ
+615 
-627 ELMDNKGQL
+627 
-636 TPAGYK
+636 
-642 LVGNEAKLRELKR
+642 
-655 LQAVIEGRVAP
+655 
-666 ETAGEAAVAGRL
+666 AAVALEIKGLGGRKRSVAEAMPNIQEAINTLESERRSLTGKDIINPEGGLTPDGIRLVQIDTKLEEIKRLLTAGAPEQKTATEQALAGRL
-678 EAESRE
+678 ATEGGAQ
-684 AAAPLAVD
+684 AKALAVE

-701 YKKQAEDARKT
+701 YKKQAEEAGKEARGRFTDLT
-712 ADGSFKDIVALMD
+712 AFMD
-725 DYRVGRFFGEEAS
+725 DYRKGRFFGEKGAKRDIE
-738 PAQRALASSKR
+738 LASSTR
-749 EDLISQSDT
+749 AGLLRDT
-758 LRKDV
+758 EEARSAVTDALV
-763 VDGLI
+763 N
-768 KEIAYERQLRG
+768 EIAYRRFEQG

-784 RDEAI
+784 KQEATEFSLNVDNLLAEI
-789 GAGIRIDEAL
+789 IR
-799 QELITRSTAL
+799 RSTAL
-809 PRGAAVKDVV
+809 PSGYSTETIV
-819 IEPAQMRGTEIVKAA
+819 IDPAQMRGSEIVKAA
-834 RTARIDPRPL
+834 RTVTRDTRDL
-844 SERQFGNPRRAVEVL
+844 RDRQFGAPQRAIEVL
-859 SEYIKQ
+859 A
-865 VKDEAVDAGKRPVR
+865 EAVKQAKDQAIAEGKRPVR

-926 EGGASVGLE
+926 EGGASEGLE
-935 ELVEEQVGRILRGT
+935 DLVEEQVGRILRGT
-949 DRPFTLER
+949 DKPFTFEYFKQK
-957 DVTQPGGR
+957 DVTKTGGR
-965 RAMAAAGTAELVD
+965 RNMEMVGTAELLD
-978 EINTQLRFDAE
+978 EIKTQMRFDDDARYALTQYVE
-989 QAQFTGEQMTTVPK
+989 GEQMAVVPK
-1003 GREFREERVQPD
+1003 GREFREVRTQPD
-1015 LFSETIATE
+1015 LFPETVATE

-1032 RLQKSGAVRKEKAR
+1032 RLLKSSEVNKAKAKEARLKTIKTASKKAERARAITPENVAAKEKQIMDR
-1046 IEASKQAARE
+1046 ISK
-1056 VKAELRGIAQEYNPE
+1056 LAQDFRKNPE
-1071 NISRKERDL
+1071 DMVSN
-1080 MGRIE
+1080 
-1085 TLAEQIKQ
+1085 
-1093 QEGYDEVV
+1093 
-1101 VKGFKYKWVNSK
+1101 
-1113 DPKDVEAYKKE
+1113 
-1124 KAAWDKATAE
+1124 
-1134 QRKKMQVPVHKGSW
+1134 
-1148 EVAGKTTSK
+1148 K
-1157 VRNATMSDRV
+1157 VGA
-1167 ATQWATLDADIKKEV
+1167 QWAALDEDIKKEV
-1182 AALRELEKEASRF
+1182 AELKSMK
-1195 AKTKEKSAAQQR
+1195 AKLAKMSQSTPEQRMARAAVVR
-1207 AVKVAAQQKT
+1207 QQKLVDAT
-1217 LIGKLEAARKKLTQ
+1217 QSRYDKEDKARDALMARA
-1231 EEQKAQAQIQQT
+1231 KA
-1243 LLRAQ
+1243 
-1248 SGLGLPG
+1248 GLGLPG
-1255 TRAESIVETTTRK
+1255 RKGISVVETTTRK

-1396 ANVQSIRENLR
+1396 ANVRSIRENLR

-1480 LEEANKRMD
+1480 LEQANKRMD

-1504 PTMKNVTVDILK
+1504 PTMKSVTLDILN
-1516 SMERQGVDIYET
+1516 SMERQGVDVYET

-1567 EGMLGEDGMLKF
+1567 EGMLGEGGMLKF

-1676 FFKDIGLETL
+1676 FFKDMGM
-1686 ANPVLR
+1686 
-1692 KVGLKDLSGISTSDL
+1692 DMDFSTSDL

-1722 PIAYKKANGDIDFAL
+1722 PIAYKKTNGDIDFAL

-1855 KDISQALMGANV
+1855 KDISQALIGANV

-2101 RGLSLPANILRKFI
+2101 RGLALPANILRKFI

-2161 FRKLQA
+2161 FRKLRA

-2431 DRTPE
+2431 DKTPE

-2605 KIREQTERRTSP
+2605 RVREQTERRTSP

>member
-59 GFESYASSSQTGITA
+59 GFESFASSYQTGVTA

-384 TIDKDVR
+384 TIDEDVR

-397 AKEIKEQLKELQA
+397 TKEIKEQLKELQA

-417 QAGAAPTLAAELAKR
+417 QAGAAPTLAVELAKR

-538 AQEITLDRMNLVLE
+538 AQEITLDRINLVLD
-552 NFGLRAAGVSPEV
+552 NFGLRAAGVEPEV

-615 ETQRQKALVSKQ
+615 EGQRQKALVSKQ
-627 ELMDNKGQL
+627 ELMDDKGQL

-642 LVGNEAKLRELKR
+642 LVGSEAKLRELKR
-655 LQAVIEGRVAP
+655 LQGVIEGRGTP
-666 ETAGEAAVAGRL
+666 ETGA
-678 EAESRE
+678 E
-684 AAAPLAVD
+684 AAAAGLLETEGKAGVAPVAVE

-701 YKKQAEDARKT
+701 YKKQAEEAGKEARGRFTDLT
-712 ADGSFKDIVALMD
+712 AFMD
-725 DYRVGRFFGEEAS
+725 DYRKGRFFGEKGAKRDIE
-738 PAQRALASSKR
+738 LASSTR
-749 EDLISQSDT
+749 AGLLRDT
-758 LRKDV
+758 EEARSAVTDALV
-763 VDGLI
+763 N
-768 KEIAYERQLRG
+768 EIAYRRFEQG

-784 RDEAI
+784 KQEATEFSLNVDNLLAEI
-789 GAGIRIDEAL
+789 IR
-799 QELITRSTAL
+799 RSTAL
-809 PRGAAVKDVV
+809 PSGYSTETIV
-819 IEPAQMRGTEIVKAA
+819 IDPAQMRGSEIVKAA
-834 RTARIDPRPL
+834 RTVTRDTRDL
-844 SERQFGNPRRAVEVL
+844 RDRQFGAPQRAIEVL
-859 SEYIKQ
+859 A
-865 VKDEAVDAGKRPVR
+865 EAVKQAKDQAIAEGKRPVR

-906 MENLQPD
+906 MENLQPE
-913 VANTLEQARRRLE
+913 VAKTLEAARRRME
-926 EGGASVGLE
+926 EGGVSEGLE
-935 ELVEEQVGRILRGT
+935 DLVEEQVGRILRGT
-949 DRPFTLER
+949 DKPFTFEYFKQK
-957 DVTQPGGR
+957 DVTKTGGR
-965 RAMAAAGTAELVD
+965 RNMEMVGTAELLD
-978 EINTQLRFDAE
+978 EIKTQMRFDDDARYALTQYVE
-989 QAQFTGEQMTTVPK
+989 GEQMAVVPK
-1003 GREFREERVQPD
+1003 GREFREVRTQPD
-1015 LFSETIATE
+1015 LFPETVATE

-1032 RLQKSGAVRKEKAR
+1032 RLLKSSEVNKAKAKEARLKTIKTASKKAERARAITPENVAAKEKQIMDR
-1046 IEASKQAARE
+1046 ISK
-1056 VKAELRGIAQEYNPE
+1056 LAQDFRKNPE
-1071 NISRKERDL
+1071 DMVSN
-1080 MGRIE
+1080 
-1085 TLAEQIKQ
+1085 
-1093 QEGYDEVV
+1093 
-1101 VKGFKYKWVNSK
+1101 
-1113 DPKDVEAYKKE
+1113 
-1124 KAAWDKATAE
+1124 
-1134 QRKKMQVPVHKGSW
+1134 
-1148 EVAGKTTSK
+1148 K
-1157 VRNATMSDRV
+1157 VGA
-1167 ATQWATLDADIKKEV
+1167 QWAALDEDIKKEV
-1182 AALRELEKEASRF
+1182 AELKSMK
-1195 AKTKEKSAAQQR
+1195 AKLAKMSQSTPEQRTARAAVVR
-1207 AVKVAAQQKT
+1207 QQKLVDAT
-1217 LIGKLEAARKKLTQ
+1217 QSRYDKEDKARDALMARA
-1231 EEQKAQAQIQQT
+1231 KA
-1243 LLRAQ
+1243 
-1248 SGLGLPG
+1248 GLGLPG
-1255 TRAESIVETTTRK
+1255 RKGISVVETTTRK

-1373 NAGKAAKNFPKFKKM
+1373 NAGKAAKSFPKFKKM

-1396 ANVQSIRENLR
+1396 ANVRSIRENLR

-1480 LEEANKRMD
+1480 LEQANKRMD

-1504 PTMKNVTVDILK
+1504 PTMKSVTLDILN
-1516 SMERQGVDIYET
+1516 SMERQGVDVYET

-1567 EGMLGEDGMLKF
+1567 EGMLGEGGMLKF

-1676 FFKDIGLETL
+1676 FFKDMGM
-1686 ANPVLR
+1686 
-1692 KVGLKDLSGISTSDL
+1692 DMDFSTSDL

-1855 KDISQALMGANV
+1855 KDISQALIGANV

-1973 ENPIRIGDLKN
+1973 ENPILIGDLKN

-2101 RGLSLPANILRKFI
+2101 RGLALPANILRKFI

-2161 FRKLQA
+2161 FRKLRA

>member
-44 AGPAPEAGLPAALKK
+44 AGPEPEAGLPAALKK
-59 GFESYASSSQTGITA
+59 GLEGFASSYQTGLTA

-121 AKQIPYYLAE
+121 ARQVPYYLAE

-155 VGAIVGGIGGAAL
+155 IGAIVGGIGGAAL

-240 AESVRVAERGLLN
+240 AESVRAAERGLLN
-253 TVTRGAA
+253 TVTRGAV

-329 EQARLQE
+329 EQTRLQE

-341 ERKQVTEAEE
+341 EQKQATEAEA

-384 TIDKDVR
+384 TIDEDVR

-461 AAGYDKEAA
+461 AEGYDREAA

-481 LREKEEAE
+481 LREKEEAQ
-489 AETKRQKTYEETQQG
+489 AAAKREKTYEETQRG

-510 GLEQVEET
+510 GLEEVEET

-524 ERLAAQQQRKEEDV
+524 TRLAEQQQRREEDV
-538 AQEITLDRMNLVLE
+538 AQDITLDRINLVLD
-552 NFGLRAAGVSPEV
+552 NFGLRAAGVEPEV

-593 RTYRGEQATE
+593 RTYRGEQAVE
-603 VLPNIAAAIDKL
+603 VLPNIKAAIDTL
-615 ETQRQKALVSKQ
+615 EDQRQKALVGKK
-627 ELMDNKGQL
+627 ELMDDKGQL

-642 LVGNEAKLRELKR
+642 LVGSEAKLRELKR
-655 LQAVIEGRVAP
+655 LQGVIKGRGTP
-666 ETAGEAAVAGRL
+666 ETGAEAAVAGRL

-692 IEPGKPSGV
+692 IEPGKPTGL
-701 YKKQAEDARKT
+701 YKQRADEAQKT
-712 ADGSFKDIVALMD
+712 ANGSFLDLTSYMD
-725 DYRVGRFFGEEAS
+725 DYRKGRFFGEKGPKSDVEMADMT
-738 PAQRALASSKR
+738 RAGLLQETEIA
-749 EDLISQSDT
+749 
-758 LRKDV
+758 RKDV

-768 KEIAYERQLRG
+768 NEVAYRRAQQG
-779 LRSFT
+779 LRPFT

-789 GAGIRIDEAL
+789 GLGIKVDEVL
-799 QELITRSTAL
+799 KELINRSTAL
-809 PRGAAVKDVV
+809 PSGYFLEEVT
-819 IEPAQMRGTEIVKAA
+819 ISPAQMRGSEIVKEAKTQL
-834 RTARIDPRPL
+834 RDTRNLED
-844 SERQFGNPRRAVEVL
+844 RQFGAPERAIKVL
-859 SEYIKQ
+859 AEMIKQ
-865 VKDEAVDAGKRPVR
+865 AKEQAIEAGRRSVR
-879 AGEKPLLKKQYAAA
+879 ADKGTLQLLKSPREAA

-926 EGGASVGLE
+926 EGGASEGLK

-949 DRPFTLER
+949 DKPFTNLPRPSQQRSFGTNELKNLRAVVDRGELLAR
-957 DVTQPGGR
+957 DKNFF
-965 RAMAAAGTAELVD
+965 AKAELLD
-978 EINTQLRFDAE
+978 EIKTQMRFDAE
-989 QAQFTGEQMTTVPK
+989 TEQFTGEQMTTVPK

-1015 LFSETIATE
+1015 LFPETVATE
-1024 RATPGMFQ
+1024 RATPSQFQ

-1046 IEASKQAARE
+1046 IAAKEERLGTIKQAAKKVERE
-1056 VKAELRGIAQEYNPE
+1056 RMLTPEKVALKEKQILDEITKIA
-1071 NISRKERDL
+1071 
-1080 MGRIE
+1080 
-1085 TLAEQIKQ
+1085 
-1093 QEGYDEVV
+1093 
-1101 VKGFKYKWVNSK
+1101 KGFRK
-1113 DPKDVEAYKKE
+1113 DPEDMVS
-1124 KAAWDKATAE
+1124 T
-1134 QRKKMQVPVHKGSW
+1134 
-1148 EVAGKTTSK
+1148 K
-1157 VRNATMSDRV
+1157 VSA
-1167 ATQWATLDADIKKEV
+1167 QWAALDEDIKKQV
-1182 AALRELEKEASRF
+1182 AELKDMK
-1195 AKTKEKSAAQQR
+1195 AKLAKMSEGT
-1207 AVKVAAQQKT
+1207 T
-1217 LIGKLEAARKKLTQ
+1217 
-1231 EEQKAQAQIQQT
+1231 EQKAARQVVARQQK
-1243 LLRAQ
+1243 LIAKVQERYSREDAVRKEMIARAG

-1373 NAGKAAKNFPKFKKM
+1373 NAGKAAKDFSKFKKM

-1415 PEKVKRQAAR
+1415 PEKVKRKPAR
-1425 GPVGGEV
+1425 GVVGGAV

-1472 DTAGGGID
+1472 DTEGGGID
-1480 LEEANKRMD
+1480 LEQANKRMD

-1504 PTMKNVTVDILK
+1504 PTMKSVTLDILN
-1516 SMERQGVDIYET
+1516 SMERQGVDVYET

-1567 EGMLGEDGMLKF
+1567 EGMLGEGGMLKF

-1656 QDFLAKAKRWIQ
+1656 QDFLTKAKRWIQ

-1763 LDKIKSNLSGLNRRV
+1763 LDKIKANLSGLNRRV

-1855 KDISQALMGANV
+1855 KDISQALIGANV

-1954 DYIPFYRVKNGVAE
+1954 DYIPFYRVNNGVAE
-1968 LIIGS
+1968 LMIGS
-1973 ENPIRIGDLKN
+1973 EKPIRIGDLKN

-2041 KGIRKGTGPASVDT
+2041 KGIRKGTGPASADT

-2161 FRKLQA
+2161 FRKLRA

-2282 EEQLRVKQKLF
+2282 EEQLRVKQKL
-2293 VRGALM
+2293 VARGALM
-2299 AVFTM
+2299 AAFTM
-2304 AYAAFMQDDEA
+2304 VYAAFMQDDEA

-2324 YSNWFVRIPGIAE
+2324 YSNWFIRIPGIAE

-2346 AGLILKSLPEGI
+2346 AGLIFKSLPEGI

-2365 EKGSKIAKD
+2365 EKNSKIAKD

-2395 SGLKPFIETAL
+2395 TGLKPFIETAL

-2413 RDIVDARLEGVE
+2413 RDIVDARFERVE

-2431 DRTPE
+2431 DKTPE
-2436 ILKIIA
+2436 VLKILA

-2466 GMGILSTADFALKPV
+2466 GMGILSSADFALKPV
-2481 GEAGPVT
+2481 GEAGPVA
-2488 GRVSQLPLVGG
+2488 GRVSQLPIVGG

-2513 YDAMGEVQKRHGSYK
+2513 YDAMSEVQKRHGSYK
-2528 KLIEEGRREEAAD
+2528 KLIEDGRREEAAD
-2541 YLKENMAEIGLSSAA
+2541 YLKENMAEISLSSAA

-2605 KIREQTERRTSP
+2605 KVREQTERRTSP

>member
-59 GFESYASSSQTGITA
+59 GLEGFASSYQTGLTA

-121 AKQIPYYLAE
+121 ARQVPYYLAE

-240 AESVRVAERGLLN
+240 AESVRAAERGLLN
-253 TVTRGAA
+253 TVTRGAV

-341 ERKQVTEAEE
+341 ERKQVTEAEA

-384 TIDKDVR
+384 TIDEDVR
-391 TEAITR
+391 TEAIAR

-440 VVDEFGNIVKPKKA
+440 IVDEFGNIVKPKKA

-461 AAGYDKEAA
+461 AEGYDREAAKEAERMKEIQDALA
-470 RMQER
+470 RLRAEEDKERARAERRIQPGVQRYLTQLQELEEADMQETAKR
-475 NELLRK
+475 VA
-481 LREKEEAE
+481 AE
-489 AETKRQKTYEETQQG
+489 QKR
-504 VQNYLA
+504 
-510 GLEQVEET
+510 
-518 NTQVLK
+518 
-524 ERLAAQQQRKEEDV
+524 REEDV
-538 AQEITLDRMNLVLE
+538 AQEMTLDRINLVLD
-552 NFGLRAAGVSPEV
+552 NFGLRAAGVEPEV

-579 RTVTR
+579 RTVTK

-593 RTYRGEQATE
+593 RTYRGEQAVE
-603 VLPNIAAAIDKL
+603 VLPNIKAAIDKL
-615 ETQRQKALVSKQ
+615 EEQRQKITAAFKSTQ
-627 ELMDNKGQL
+627 EKTANMLMDNKGQL

-642 LVGNEAKLRELKR
+642 LVANEAKLRELKR
-655 LQAVIEGRVAP
+655 LQGVIEGRGTP
-666 ETAGEAAVAGRL
+666 ETGAEAAVAGRL

-701 YKKQAEDARKT
+701 YKKQAEEGRKT

-906 MENLQPD
+906 IENLQPD

-965 RAMAAAGTAELVD
+965 RAMAAAGKAELID
-978 EINTQLRFDAE
+978 EIKTQMRFDAE
-989 QAQFTGEQMTTVPK
+989 TAQFTGEQMTTVPK

-1015 LFSETIATE
+1015 LFPETVATE
-1024 RATPGMFQ
+1024 RATPSQFQ

-1046 IEASKQAARE
+1046 IEAGKQAARE

-1207 AVKVAAQQKT
+1207 AAKAAAQQKT

-1373 NAGKAAKNFPKFKKM
+1373 NAGKTAKNFPKFKKM

-1396 ANVQSIRENLR
+1396 ANVRSIRENLR

-1504 PTMKNVTVDILK
+1504 PTMKSVTLDILN
-1516 SMERQGVDIYET
+1516 SMERQGVDVYET

-1604 VLDDYAEAVASANKF
+1604 VLDDYAEAVASAHKF

-1676 FFKDIGLETL
+1676 FFKDMGM
-1686 ANPVLR
+1686 
-1692 KVGLKDLSGISTSDL
+1692 DMDFSTSDL

-1763 LDKIKSNLSGLNRRV
+1763 LDKIKANLSGLNRRV

-1855 KDISQALMGANV
+1855 KDISQALIGANV

-1904 LKKTLEF
+1904 LKKALDF

-2148 GEIKNMFSGESEA
+2148 GEIKNMFSGDSEA

-2293 VRGALM
+2293 ARGALM
-2299 AVFTM
+2299 AAFTM

-2324 YSNWFVRIPGIAE
+2324 YSNWFIRIPGIAE

-2346 AGLILKSLPEGI
+2346 AGLIFKSLPEGI
-2358 YNAAFTD
+2358 YNAAFSD

-2374 LVKQLIRSLPGNPAE
+2374 LAKQLIRSLPGNPAE

-2395 SGLKPFIETAL
+2395 TGLKPFIETAL

-2413 RDIVDARLEGVE
+2413 RDIVDARFERVE

-2431 DRTPE
+2431 DKTPE
-2436 ILKIIA
+2436 VLKILA

-2481 GEAGPVT
+2481 GEAGPVA

-2513 YDAMGEVQKRHGSYK
+2513 YDAMSEVQKRHGSYK
-2528 KLIEEGRREEAAD
+2528 KLIEDGRREEAAD
-2541 YLKENMAEIGLSSAA
+2541 YLKENMAEISLSSAA

-2605 KIREQTERRTSP
+2605 RVREQTERRTSP